1 MNLPVLAGGIGM
13 FLAWGVW
20 GITAKIAVKQI
31 GMQLLIWGQLA
42 SLGLFP
48 LYFVL
53 FKELLPLK
61 WDATGIGWAIV
72 TGALGTLG
80 TLFLYLTLRAA
91 PTSIVIPL
99 SALYPVVTV
108 ILAYVFLQE
117 QLSPTGLLGIGCAL
131 AVVWLLTT

>member
-1 MNLPVLAGGIGM
+1 MNLPILAGGIGM

-48 LYFVL
+48 LYLVL

-61 WDATGIGWAIV
+61 WDATGVGWAIV
-72 TGALGTLG
+72 SGVLGTLG

-91 PTSIVIPL
+91 PSSIVIPL

-108 ILAYVFLQE
+108 ILAYIFLQE
-117 QLSPTGLLGIGCAL
+117 ELSPTRLLGIGCAL
-131 AVVWLLTT
+131 AAVWLLTT

>member
-1 MNLPVLAGGIGM
+1 MNLPVLVGGIGM

-42 SLGLFP
+42 SLGLLP

-61 WDATGIGWAIV
+61 WDATGVGWALV

-99 SALYPVVTV
+99 SALYPIVTV
-108 ILAYVFLQE
+108 ILACVFLQE
-117 QLSPTGLLGIGCAL
+117 ELSPTRLLGIGCAL
-131 AVVWLLTT
+131 AAVWLLTT

>member
-1 MNLPVLAGGIGM
+1 MNWAVLAGGLGM
-13 FLAWGVW
+13 FLAWGIW

-31 GMQLLIWGQLA
+31 GLQLLIWGQVATL
-42 SLGLFP
+42 LLFP
-48 LYFVL
+48 LFFLL

-61 WDATGIGWAIV
+61 IDATGIAWALL

-91 PTSIVIPL
+91 PASVVVPL

-108 ILAYVFLQE
+108 ILAYIFLQE
-117 QLSPTGLLGIGCAL
+117 EISPTRLLGVLCAL
-131 AVVWLLTT
+131 AAVWFLTT

>member
-1 MNLPVLAGGIGM
+1 MNWAVLAGGLGM
-13 FLAWGVW
+13 FLAWGIW

-31 GMQLLIWGQLA
+31 GLQLLIWGQLA
-42 SLGLFP
+42 TLLLFP
-48 LYFVL
+48 LFFLL

-61 WDATGIGWAIV
+61 IDATGIAWALL

-91 PTSIVIPL
+91 PASVVVPL

-108 ILAYVFLQE
+108 ILAYIFLQE
-117 QLSPTGLLGIGCAL
+117 ELSLTRLLGVACAL
-131 AVVWLLTT
+131 AAVWLLAM

>member
-1 MNLPVLAGGIGM
+1 MNLAVLAGGIGM

-117 QLSPTGLLGIGCAL
+117 ELSPTRLLGIGCAL
-131 AVVWLLTT
+131 AAVWLLTT

>member
-31 GMQLLIWGQLA
+31 GMQLLLWGQLA
-42 SLGLFP
+42 SLGLLP
-48 LYFVL
+48 LYFVW

-61 WDATGIGWAIV
+61 WDATGIGWALV

-99 SALYPVVTV
+99 SALYPIVTV
-108 ILAYVFLQE
+108 ILAYIFLQE
-117 QLSPTGLLGIGCAL
+117 ELSPTRLLGIGCAL
-131 AVVWLLTT
+131 AAVWLLTT